1 MRQKKLTQQQ
11 RIDTLERVIAKLY
24 VQVQTNSNILK
35 KLTHNEPAQ
44 ENSKPSN

>member
-11 RIDTLERVIAKLY
+11 RIETLERVVAQLY
-24 VQVQTNSNILK
+24 VKIETLHKITQ

-44 ENSKPSN
+44 KNS